1 MDLWGELGLYWI
13 RSRFIKNSYFAPNYT
28 KIKNVLAFTSDNN
41 FTLYEGFFFRKSV
54 QYTIFARFG
63 KEEGGG
69 SSRMIH
75 CHYVHCQVIDCAN
88 IDLQTLHSILLNF
101 HLKNCA
107 GSYFYFFYFIIRLND
122 CAS

>member
-1 MDLWGELGLYWI
+1 MIEFYYGMNIMNGSVGELGLYWI

-63 KEEGGG
+63 PL
-69 SSRMIH
+69 R
-75 CHYVHCQVIDCAN
+75 
-88 IDLQTLHSILLNF
+88 
-101 HLKNCA
+101 
-107 GSYFYFFYFIIRLND
+107 
-122 CAS
+122 